1 MMIAMPSV
9 SFATCLEQKVAGCV
23 IPMEIKTMMV
33 FLLVQTTSEKSFEM
47 AILSKPDEHTVWTRI
62 EESM

>member
-9 SFATCLEQKVAGCV
+9 SFATCLEQKAAVSV
-23 IPMEIKTMMV
+23 IPMEIKTMM
-33 FLLVQTTSEKSFEM
+33 LVETTSEKSYEM